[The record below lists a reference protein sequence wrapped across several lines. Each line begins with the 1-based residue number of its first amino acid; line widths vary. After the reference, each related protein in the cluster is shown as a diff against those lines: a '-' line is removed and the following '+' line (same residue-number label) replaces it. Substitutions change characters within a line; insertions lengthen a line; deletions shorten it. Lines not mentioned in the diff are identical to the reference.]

1 MMDLLKLV
9 AVFASLVLVLRFNKP
24 LHLAII
30 VATLSTVLLFKIP
43 VDLTLKSLIAGAT
56 SWSTIQLL
64 LVLYLI
70 TFLQKMLQRKGDL
83 QNAKDS
89 IDNIFKNRRISTSVA
104 PMILGMMPSVATVFI
119 CADFVKPNTDGYLE
133 VSEQAAVTS
142 FFRHISEL
150 FFPTYASILVA
161 INLTEGRVAVGTF
174 VLLMLPM
181 VLALLLIGRFIYL
194 RKIPKEISHEI
205 DSNLGDNWKLLLT
218 SLWTVIAIV
227 VLIIAFE
234 LDVWLSVLIILI
246 IYMLINKFNFSS
258 LKKIAVEAFETNLML
273 NMLLIMVFKEIL
285 SSANVIQELPALF
298 ESLPIPGEVIM
309 FLLFLF
315 GTMIS
320 GSQAMIVLGIP
331 IAIETIAPGQSFTPL
346 FILLMCTTYAT
357 MQLTPI
363 HVCLPACAEYY
374 DVGLGTMIRKTIPM
388 IFTFLVV
395 SIVYYFVLLFLGV

>member
-9 AVFASLVLVLRFNKP
+9 AVFASLVVVLRFNKP

-30 VATLSTVLLFKIP
+30 FATLSTILLFKIP
-43 VDLTLKSLIAGAT
+43 ADLTLKSLIAGAT

-174 VLLMLPM
+174 VLLILPM

-194 RKIPKEISHEI
+194 RKIPKEVSHEI
-205 DSNLGDNWKLLLT
+205 DSNLANNWKLLLT

-273 NMLLIMVFKEIL
+273 NMLLI
-285 SSANVIQELPALF
+285 
-298 ESLPIPGEVIM
+298 
-309 FLLFLF
+309 
-315 GTMIS
+315 
-320 GSQAMIVLGIP
+320 
-331 IAIETIAPGQSFTPL
+331 ET
-346 FILLMCTTYAT
+346 
-357 MQLTPI
+357 
-363 HVCLPACAEYY
+363 
-374 DVGLGTMIRKTIPM
+374 
-388 IFTFLVV
+388 
-395 SIVYYFVLLFLGV
+395 

>member
-1 MMDLLKLV
+1 MMDLLKLA
-9 AVFASLVLVLRFNKP
+9 AVFASIVVVLRFNKP

-43 VDLTLKSLIAGAT
+43 VDLTLRSVFTGAT
-56 SWSTIQLL
+56 SWGTIQLL

-70 TFLQKMLQRKGDL
+70 TFLQKMLQKKGDL

-150 FFPTYASILVA
+150 FFPTYTSILVA
-161 INLTEGRVAVGTF
+161 INLTEGRVSVGNF

-181 VLALLLIGRFIYL
+181 ALSLLLIGRFIYL
-194 RKIPKEISHEI
+194 RKIPKEVSHSI
-205 DSNLGDNWKLLLT
+205 DSNVANNWKLLFT

-227 VLIIAFE
+227 VLIIAFNVK
-234 LDVWLSVLIILI
+234 VWLSVLIILI
-246 IYMLINKFNFSS
+246 AYTIFNRFKLSS
-258 LKKIAVEAFETNLML
+258 IKTISIEAFETNLML
-273 NMLLIMVFKEIL
+273 NMLLIMIFKEIL
-285 SSANVIQELPALF
+285 TATNVIQRLPVLF
-298 ESLPIPGEVIM
+298 EHLPIPGEVIM

-320 GSQAMIVLGIP
+320 GSQAMIILGIP
-331 IAIETIAPGQSFTPL
+331 IAIEAIAPGQSFTPL
-346 FILLMCTTYAT
+346 FILLMCTSYAA

-374 DVGLGTMIRKTIPM
+374 GVGLGAMLRKTAPM
-388 IFTFLVV
+388 IFTFLIV
-395 SIVYYFVLLFLGV
+395 SIMYYFVLLHLGV